1 MFGFVFNLVGG
12 AYKIPMIVGGIT
24 LAIASFWTWLAVHD
38 HNIRKEAIAEF
49 NAAQEQLLAEKQ
61 AEFESQMKLLG
72 EEANKLKK
80 EIEEKNKDIQTLSE
94 DIEKNMTSK
103 DGAMSASPYLK
114 EIIQRMQKNFGE
126 KK

>member
-1 MFGFVFNLVGG
+1 MFGLLFNLVGG
-12 AYKIPMIVGGIT
+12 SYKIPLIIGGIT
-24 LAIASFWTWLAVHD
+24 MAAASFWTWLAIHD

-61 AEFESQMKLLG
+61 AEFEAQMRLLG
-72 EEANKLKK
+72 DEANKLRK
-80 EIEEKNKDIQTLSE
+80 EIDDKNKDIQVLSE

-103 DGAMSASPYLK
+103 DGSMGASPYLK